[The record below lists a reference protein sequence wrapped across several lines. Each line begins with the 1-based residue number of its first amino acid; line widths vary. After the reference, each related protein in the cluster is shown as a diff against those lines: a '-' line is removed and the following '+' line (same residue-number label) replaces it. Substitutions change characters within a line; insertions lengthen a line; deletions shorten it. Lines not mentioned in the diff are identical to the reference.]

1 MWLPLR
7 GSRCWSCCP
16 LSALNL
22 PPQDSE
28 SCPSSSSTATKNTE
42 QRHQRQLWPPPPT
55 SSKEGWIGSRTQ
67 SAKPGGKKKSSCR
80 ISFWSEVWESKRQ
93 EGEKWIGWRCSKK
106 IVWNVKFVSAP
117 AVWCEHNH
125 CFSGLCNGCDSPL
138 KDTQT
143 RC

>member
-55 SSKEGWIGSRTQ
+55 SSKEGWIGSRTHSLQ
-67 SAKPGGKKKSSCR
+67 RLQEEGEKKKSRGRASPYGKAWEFKKTR
-80 ISFWSEVWESKRQ
+80 GRKNEVV
-93 EGEKWIGWRCSKK
+93 GDVWRKE
-106 IVWNVKFVSAP
+106 IVSNVKM
-117 AVWCEHNH
+117 
-125 CFSGLCNGCDSPL
+125 SGVEIIYVFPVVCDSAQV
-138 KDTQT
+138 DASD
-143 RC
+143 